1 VPSIRFRVAI
11 IALIAAVI
19 SLLVYL
25 QLRHGS
31 RGGGALQ
38 DGSNKRPAA
47 SSGAVASRG
56 PAQPNTSA
64 AEHAAEIEAA
74 LAYLAQSGVPLRP
87 VAGRVTFEGQPVEG
101 ATVTLSSALQRLK
114 LAPALQLVTKAD
126 GRFDFGP
133 QTALY
138 YTVAASAKGKAPA
151 VVNTR
156 PADLTEKPPSNDL
169 ELALGACEVSVF
181 GSIRDNSGGVVA
193 DAKVGQDEGAGTRS
207 AADGSYDLCG
217 RTGTF
222 GLSVSADGY
231 GGVRLAISGLGRV
244 QRDVVLVPEGTIVG
258 KVVRAGDGEVVPHA
272 YVSAYPMV
280 WGRERPAS
288 GSVMTDVEGRF
299 SVGGMAPGRYR
310 LSAGADGLGFDEQVE
325 VLVEAGHTSPEKTIR
340 LTEQG
345 TVKGRVVAAGK
356 PVVGAAISLTRRAPT
371 AYSGSAVSQEDGTFI
386 LKGVPVGESA
396 IDAKPYDVVSPQTL
410 TVPAKGLADV
420 VVEVKPMAAIR
431 GRVLFHGEPVA
442 NAPVTDASKDASTV
456 SHPDGTYELKGL
468 KAGEY
473 ELSARSNAVGA
484 FVDRV
489 KVTLADG
496 DQKTLDLELVNEGRI
511 SGIVVDQQGKPL
523 GGAWVSFNSAKTAD
537 GAECGAD
544 TSGAFVC
551 TRLRGGEYKADVYL
565 SAESRVRMRPAHSV
579 FPLVAL
585 KDNKA
590 TAADVRL
597 EVQRDEL
604 SISGRV
610 VDASGAPVPDA
621 RVDALA
627 TETGDQARFDTWT
640 PYPRAITD
648 QNGAFELRGLVG
660 RAYAL
665 RARTGTGAEGITKD
679 VAAGRRDVVVTVAKS
694 GTIEGTLVGFTGT
707 PAVYVYKVGL
717 KDGFSPATLQGN
729 RFSID
734 GLAPGNY
741 VVSASTLA
749 EGETKIVEVRSSQT
763 ATLTL
768 TSHGSGRLEG
778 TVTEW
783 GSKRPLADL
792 TCHTVL
798 RDGESIGITDWNQTT
813 APKTDKQGHFVLDK
827 APAGDVAV
835 SCFDGKHSTRANA
848 IVTPGQTTTVAMVAA
863 KVDSDAA
870 GSIGVD
876 FNWSGSQP
884 KIEVVYSTGPAA
896 AAGLVAGDVI
906 TSLDGVALTGL
917 NSSSVAALIAKRE
930 IGTSIRITVL
940 RGSQSVT
947 ASVRVASSADHS
959 DGSP

>member
-1 VPSIRFRVAI
+1 MPSIRLRVAI
-11 IALIAAVI
+11 AVFAAVI
-19 SLLVYL
+19 ALLLYFL
-25 QLRHGS
+25 PRHGS
-31 RGGGALQ
+31 GGGGPLQ
-38 DGSNKRPAA
+38 LGTT
-47 SSGAVASRG
+47 GG
-56 PAQPNTSA
+56 PASAGSGGVAARGAAQPSTSA
-64 AEHAAEIEAA
+64 AERAAEMEAA
-74 LAYLAQSGVPLRP
+74 LAYLTQSGVPARP

-114 LAPALQLVTKAD
+114 LAPAVQLVTKAD

-133 QTALY
+133 QAALY

-169 ELALGACEVSVF
+169 ELALGACEVAVF
-181 GSIRDNSGGVVA
+181 GSIRDNSGGLVA

-207 AADGSYDLCG
+207 AADGSYELCG

-222 GLSVSADGY
+222 GLIVSADGY
-231 GGVRLAISGLGRV
+231 GGVRLAVSGLGRV
-244 QRDVVLVPEGTIVG
+244 QRDVVLVPEGTVVG
-258 KVVRAGDGEVVPHA
+258 KVVRADNGEVVPRA
-272 YVSAYPMV
+272 YVNAYPMV
-280 WGRERPAS
+280 WGRERPNSA
-288 GSVMTDVEGRF
+288 SVMADVEGRF
-299 SVGGMAPGRYR
+299 SVVGLAPGRYR

-325 VLVEAGHTSPEKTIR
+325 VLVEAGHTSSEKILR
-340 LTEQG
+340 LTAQG

-386 LKGVPVGESA
+386 LRGVPVGESA
-396 IDAKPYDVVSPQTL
+396 IDAKPYDVVSPQAL
-410 TVPAKGLADV
+410 TVPAGGLADV
-420 VVEVKPMAAIR
+420 VIEVKAMAAIR
-431 GRVLFHGEPVA
+431 GRVLFHGSPVA
-442 NAPVTDASKDASTV
+442 NAQVADASKDASTV
-456 SHPDGTYELKGL
+456 SRPDGTYELKGL
-468 KAGEY
+468 KPGDY
-473 ELSARSNAVGA
+473 ELSARSNAMGA

-511 SGIVVDQQGKPL
+511 SGVVVDQQGKPL

-544 TSGAFVC
+544 ISGAFVC

-565 SAESRVRMRPAHSV
+565 SAESRVRMRPAQNA
-579 FPLVAL
+579 FPLVTL

-590 TAADVRL
+590 AATDVRL

-665 RARTGTGAEGITKD
+665 RARAGTGAEGITKD
-679 VAAGRRDVVVTVAKS
+679 VAAGRRDVVVTVSRS
-694 GTIEGTLVGFTGT
+694 GTIEGTLVGFTGA
-707 PAVYVYKVGL
+707 PAVYVYKAGL
-717 KDGFSPATLQGN
+717 KDGFSPATLQGTH
-729 RFSID
+729 FSID

-749 EGETKIVEVRSSQT
+749 EGETKTIEVRSSQT
-763 ATLTL
+763 AMLTL

-778 TVTEW
+778 SVTEW
-783 GSKRPLADL
+783 GSKRPLAEL

-798 RDGESIGITDWNQTT
+798 RDGESIGITNWNQTT
-813 APKTDKQGHFVLDK
+813 APKTDKQGHFVLEK

-835 SCFDGKHSTRANA
+835 SCFDGKHSARANA
-848 IVTPGQTTTVAMVAA
+848 TVTPGQTTTVTMVAA
-863 KVDSDAA
+863 KADPDAA

-876 FNWSGSQP
+876 FNWTGSQP
-884 KIEVVYSTGPAA
+884 KIEVVYSSGPAA
-896 AAGLVAGDVI
+896 AAGLAAGDVI

-930 IGTSIRITVL
+930 IGSSVRITVL
-940 RGSQSVT
+940 RGTQSVT
-947 ASVRVASSADHS
+947 ASVRVASAVDPS